1 MVVKFQVQVLQSGLG
16 VKQRLNIAELCYDIT
31 SVRAGRVRSA
41 HARSDTFPIMLR
53 GLSSLGGYRD
63 QPAWG
68 DTGQGDGAQL
78 QSVSVHCPLS
88 SVHSVQCI

>member
-1 MVVKFQVQVLQSGLG
+1 MVVKLQVIQSGLG

-31 SVRAGRVRSA
+31 GVRAGRVRSA

-68 DTGQGDGAQL
+68 DTGQGDGAEL